1 MSKEQL
7 SDFATEMS
15 ELSEA
20 ERDNV
25 IMLLQFEVRF
35 WRQKAWRAEQQR
47 DREIEKNKELEEIA
61 NKYKEVPKEILE
73 SLLLIMKKEEL
84 LNIQKEAEVH
94 FKDIG
99 LVNYLK
105 LQREAAGIEDLDRQ
119 INFWKN
125 VMVSYRQPEE

>member
-1 MSKEQL
+1 MSKGQL
-7 SDFATEMS
+7 SDLAMEMLN
-15 ELSEA
+15 LSETDRNNA
-20 ERDNV
+20 T
-25 IMLLQFEVRF
+25 MLLEFEVRF
-35 WRQKAWRAEQQR
+35 WKQKAWRAEQQR

-61 NKYKEVPKEILE
+61 NKYKDFPKEILE

-105 LQREAAGIEDLDRQ
+105 LQREAAAIEDLDRQ

>member
-7 SDFATEMS
+7 SDLATEMS
-15 ELSEA
+15 NLSEA
-20 ERDNV
+20 ERENA

-35 WRQKAWRAEQQR
+35 WRHKAWRAEQQR

-61 NKYKEVPKEILE
+61 GKYKDLPKEILE
-73 SLLLIMKKEEL
+73 SLVLIMKKEEL
-84 LNIQKEAEVH
+84 LNIQKKAEEH
-94 FKDIG
+94 FKNIG

-105 LQREAAGIEDLDRQ
+105 LQRDAAAMEDLDKQ
-119 INFWKN
+119 IKFWKD